1 MKNGEPEFILNKW
14 FQAEYGGLMNVT
26 QIKKARAAAAAQVLE
41 ILKKL
46 EHDTGMVVGHVE
58 VDYDMDEDG
67 HSTGAESVK
76 INLELT

>member
-14 FQAEYGGLMNVT
+14 FQAKHGGFMNVT
-26 QIKKARAAAAAQVLE
+26 QIKEARAAAAAQVLE

-46 EHDTGMVVGHVE
+46 EHDTGMVIGHVE
-58 VDYDMDEDG
+58 VEYDIDDEG